1 MSKSP
6 FQKINMCLRSN
17 FKLIVIYK
25 LRNYF
30 KFHVTSKNWT
40 RNRSDM
46 SNRVNLSQ
54 WNQAIQWINLIRS
67 TLVHS
72 VAMIYLL
79 KHVSTFERTTICD
92 KSTHSIM
99 YVYSSGNVVRIPNLV
114 RVEQQIERVHS
125 IHGASEMGRK
135 IVILLIAW

>member
-1 MSKSP
+1 MLKSP

-40 RNRSDM
+40 RNSSDM
-46 SNRVNLSQ
+46 SNLSQ

-79 KHVSTFERTTICD
+79 KHVSTFERITICD
-92 KSTHSIM
+92 KGTYSTM
-99 YVYSSGNVVRIPNLV
+99 YVCPSGNAVRIPNLV
-114 RVEQQIERVHS
+114 RVEQIERVHS